1 MVTVDKSDV
10 RFIQVEGRGT
20 TMPATSLDFSEQTG
34 RSVLGTMGRGSAAK
48 DGWIQQVVSIVKMY
62 PQGINE
68 STLYAKLTERGHP
81 KNKIAATEVIKE
93 AAEGGFIKREKA
105 APTGRG
111 GRAPMMHWPTEDHAP
126 DDDRTRKA
134 TPVEVDLRDVR
145 VRSRRR
151 ADV

>member
-1 MVTVDKSDV
+1 
-10 RFIQVEGRGT
+10 
-20 TMPATSLDFSEQTG
+20 
-34 RSVLGTMGRGSAAK
+34 MGRGSAAK